1 MTWREVLGRL
11 RAWRRRDV
19 LDRELADDMLA
30 HVQAIAEEF
39 ARQGMSRDEALSAAR
54 RQVGNLTAIREQ
66 SRAYW
71 GFPWIEN
78 LRRDVRYAARGLRR
92 SPGFTVTAVLTLG
105 LGIGANAAMFGVI
118 DRLMFRP
125 FPLLRDQGTVHRV
138 YLQTT
143 IDGRT
148 NSNSTFPYTRYK
160 DLQRESRQFS
170 EFAALSEWRM
180 GVGTV
185 GEDVVVRQVAGVSAS
200 LFAFFD
206 APPVLGRYFTAAED
220 SLPGGALVAVLS
232 HEVWRTAFS
241 AGDVIGRALKIG
253 SLTYTIIGVA
263 PRGFAGAFS
272 GKTPELFVPITTIP
286 ANLGPWNVQTY
297 YTNYQWDWTDV
308 LIRRKPGVSVA
319 AASADLTHAYIRSR
333 SAARLINPRVMAD
346 SLVHPAA
353 IAGAARIA
361 AGPGAGLESKVLLWV
376 LGVAGIVLLIAC
388 ASVANL
394 MLARVMRRRREITV
408 RLALGVSRQRLAFQ
422 VTVESLM
429 VAVLG
434 CATGIL
440 VAQWGG
446 SAIRGLLLPEGSR
459 FSLIDDWRTL
469 SVALFCALTCTLLTT
484 LAPVFAATRTDLAA
498 ALKSGAR
505 DGGFRRSPTQVAL
518 LVTQVSLSVILLV
531 GAALFVQSVRNAR
544 AVPLGYD
551 ARPVLEVRADFRGI
565 VSGDSATVV
574 AAARLIAAARALPGV
589 RSASFVNSGL
599 FATNTAE
606 LRVQGIDSVA
616 SLGRFNLQ
624 IASPDFFDV
633 MQTRILRGRGLLD
646 SDRRGTP
653 RVAVVSD
660 AMGRALWPGKDP
672 IGQCFRV
679 GLGSGANVDAAPC
692 TTVVGVSENTTQQ
705 RLGDDARFMY
715 YLPVDQIVPG
725 ALSTV
730 LLRMEGAEAGSQVE
744 RIRRALTREMPGDGF
759 VVVRPL
765 QEVVDNQIRSWRL
778 GATMFVAF
786 GALALVVAI
795 VGLYGMISYNVA
807 GRMHELGVRAALG
820 AEPARLIRLVVGN
833 SVSLTCIGVAIGLV
847 LALGASRWV
856 EPLLFRHSATDLAT
870 YIGVGTSM
878 LVVSVIASLVPA
890 VRASRADPSMALRAE

>member
-1 MTWREVLGRL
+1 MTWREILGRL
-11 RAWRRRDV
+11 RAWRHRDA
-19 LDRELADDMLA
+19 LDRELADDMHA

-39 ARQGMSRDEALSAAR
+39 AQQGLSRRDALSAAR
-54 RQVGNLTAIREQ
+54 RQMGNLTALREQ
-66 SRAYW
+66 SREYW
-71 GFPWIEN
+71 GFPWIEHV
-78 LRRDVRYAARGLRR
+78 LRDVRYAARGLRR
-92 SPGFTVTAVLTLG
+92 NPGFTITAVLTLG

-125 FPLLRDQGTVHRV
+125 FPQLRDPGTVHRV
-138 YLQTT
+138 YTQTT

-148 NSNSTFPYTRYK
+148 NANSTFPYTRYR
-160 DLQRESRQFS
+160 DLVREGRQFS
-170 EFAALSEWRM
+170 EYAAVSEWRM

-200 LFAFFD
+200 LFSFFD
-206 APPVLGRYFTAAED
+206 APPVMGRYFHANED
-220 SLPGGALVAVLS
+220 ALPSGTPVAVMS
-232 HEVWRTAFS
+232 HELWRTAFS

-263 PRGFAGAFS
+263 PRDFVGAFS
-272 GKTPELFVPITTIP
+272 GKAPELFVPITTIP
-286 ANLGPWNVQTY
+286 ANLGPWNTQTY
-297 YTNYQWDWTDV
+297 YTDYQWDWTDV
-308 LIRRKPGVSVA
+308 VVRRKPGVSVA
-319 AASADLTHAYIRSR
+319 VASADLTHAYIRSR
-333 SAARLINPRVMAD
+333 AAARLINPRVMAD
-346 SLVHPAA
+346 SLVHPIA

-376 LGVAGIVLLIAC
+376 LGVAGMVLLIAC

-394 MLARVMRRRREITV
+394 MLARIMRRRREITV
-408 RLALGVSRQRLAFQ
+408 RLALGVSRQRLAIQ
-422 VTVESLM
+422 LIVESLM
-429 VAVLG
+429 VSAFG

-446 SAIRGLLLPEGSR
+446 SAIRTLLLPEGTG
-459 FSLIDDWRTL
+459 FSLLDDWRTIG
-469 SVALFCALTCTLLTT
+469 VAMLCAVACAVLTT
-484 LAPVFAATRTDLAA
+484 LAPVIAATRTDLAG

-551 ARPVLEVRADFRGI
+551 ARPVLEVRGDFRGF
-565 VSGDSATVV
+565 VSGDSAKAV
-574 AAARLIAAARALPGV
+574 AAARLITAARALPGV

-599 FATNTAE
+599 FATNTAN

-653 RVAVVSD
+653 LVAVVSE
-660 AMGRALWPGKDP
+660 AMGRALWPSKDP

-679 GLGSGANVDAAPC
+679 GLGGTNPDAAPC
-692 TTVVGVSENTTQQ
+692 TTVVGISENTTQQ
-705 RLGDDARFMY
+705 RLGDDAQFMY
-715 YLPVDQIVPG
+715 YLPVDQIVTG

-730 LLRMEGAEAGSQVE
+730 LLRIDGAEASAQME

-765 QEVVDNQIRSWRL
+765 QQVVDNQMRSWRL

-795 VGLYGMISYNVA
+795 VGLYGMISYTVA
-807 GRMHELGVRAALG
+807 GRMHELGIRAALG
-820 AEPARLIRLVVGN
+820 AEPARIIRLVVGN
-833 SVSLTCIGVAIGLV
+833 SVALTCIGVAIGLAI
-847 LALGASRWV
+847 ALGASRWV
-856 EPLLFRHSATDLAT
+856 EPLLFQHSATDLAT
-870 YIGVGTSM
+870 YLGVGTSM

-890 VRASRADPSMALRAE
+890 VRASRADPNLALRSE